1 MTKAGLKTSISDI
14 SKTCEWLSTMKQN
27 DKPYKCEY
35 CGSSYV
41 REKTLFAHMCEKKRR
56 ALQKDEKRVRYGFY
70 AFGRFYKLSAGNKKE
85 KTYEDFCKS
94 PYYNAFV
101 KFGSFLNNVQP
112 LYPEKYIDYVVT
124 SGVKLDHWCRD
135 EMYEKYAIE
144 LIQKEGVETA
154 LERSVMTMMEWADEN
169 DPAPWNH
176 YFEHVSLNRAV
187 WHIKDGKIS
196 PWLLLNCKSGKE
208 MLSKFNDEQLNMI
221 FHIVDPSH
229 WALRFKRQLRDVE
242 LVKEVVKES
251 SL

>member
-1 MTKAGLKTSISDI
+1 
-14 SKTCEWLSTMKQN
+14 
-27 DKPYKCEY
+27 
-35 CGSSYV
+35 
-41 REKTLFAHMCEKKRR
+41 MCEKKRR
-56 ALQKDEKRVRYGFY
+56 ALQKDERRVRYGYY
-70 AFGRFYKLSAGNKKE
+70 AFQRFYELSMNTKNT
-85 KTYEDFCKS
+85 KTYEEFCNS

-101 KFGSFLNNVQP
+101 KFGSFISNVKP
-112 LYPEKYIDYVVT
+112 LYPEKYIDYVVR

-169 DPAPWNH
+169 TPAPWNH

-196 PWLLLNCKSGKE
+196 PWLLLNCNSGKN
-208 MLSKFNDEQLNMI
+208 MLSKFNDEQLAMI
-221 FHIVDPSH
+221 FHIVNPSH
-229 WALRFKRQLRDVE
+229 WAIRFKRQSTDVD

-251 SL
+251 NL

>member
-1 MTKAGLKTSISDI
+1 MTSMLNSEKAF
-14 SKTCEWLSTMKQN
+14 
-27 DKPYKCEY
+27 KCEY

-85 KTYEDFCKS
+85 KTYEDFCSS

-101 KFGSFLNNVQP
+101 KFGSFLSNVKP

-135 EMYEKYAIE
+135 TMYEKYVLEFI
-144 LIQKEGVETA
+144 LKEDVTTA
-154 LERSVMTMMEWADEN
+154 LERSVKHMMDWAEEN
-169 DPAPWNH
+169 EPAAWNH
-176 YFEHVSLNRAV
+176 YFNYISLNRAV
-187 WHIKDGKIS
+187 WDIKDGKIS
-196 PWLLLNCKSGKE
+196 PWLILNCTSGKT
-208 MLSKFNDEQLNMI
+208 MLSKFNDEQLQMVYHVIN
-221 FHIVDPSH
+221 PEH
-229 WALRFKRQLRDVE
+229 WAMRFRKLPNDLQ
-242 LVKEVVKES
+242 LVKDVARES